1 MLPRSAGHA
10 VVWILLLPGSAAP
23 ARADIIHLKNG
34 GTVVADSWEDRGDVL
49 VVFQDGGRINV
60 PRADVDRIEP
70 TPPARPV
77 SDPAASTGPAAP
89 SAPTSTSGPSA
100 SPAPPVSQAG
110 GGMQMTDDEM
120 QGAIKILKR
129 RINDFPLARAENT
142 RRLVAILD
150 QLGGRALKARD
161 HDAAVTRF
169 REALT
174 YDPKDAAAQVGLAAA
189 YFRQGQDI
197 FARSTL
203 ERALLDHP
211 DNPALHA
218 LLGDVYNSQERTE
231 EALQEWQKANELR
244 PEASLQAKIEKL
256 ARERSI
262 DSGYRQSEAPH
273 FTMKYDGD
281 RAGADLGSQI
291 LEYLEGQYRTLQT
304 RFDHYP
310 LQPIVVIVYPQKQ
323 FYEATQAD
331 ANVGGLFDGKIR
343 VPIGGLR
350 QITAGARRVLLHE
363 LVHAFIAGKSR
374 GTAPRWLHEGLAQ
387 RIEGRTTPTATGVT
401 LAKEFDALERKESW
415 GLAFTY
421 ASALSFV
428 EWLDERLGFASLVDV
443 LEVTGQGI
451 PPETAFEQV
460 TRYTLGEL
468 RRAWGEDL
476 VRKYLQ

>member
-1 MLPRSAGHA
+1 MRPRSAVRAA
-10 VVWILLLPGSAAP
+10 VWALLLLPIPAAP

-34 GTVVADSWEDRGDVL
+34 GTIVADSWEDRGDVL
-49 VVFQDGGRINV
+49 VVLQDGGRITV
-60 PRADVDRIEP
+60 PRADVERIEP
-70 TPPARPV
+70 TAPPRPV
-77 SDPAASTGPAAP
+77 ADPAASPGSTPA
-89 SAPTSTSGPSA
+89 SGPSDP
-100 SPAPPVSQAG
+100 PAAPVSQAG
-110 GGMQMTDDEM
+110 GIMQMTDDEI
-120 QGAIKILKR
+120 QGAIDVLKR
-129 RINDFPLARAENT
+129 RINDYPLAREENT
-142 RRLVAILD
+142 RRLVALLD

-169 REALT
+169 REALA
-174 YDPKDAAAQVGLAAA
+174 YAPKDAAAQAGLAAA

-231 EALQEWQKANELR
+231 EALQEWRKAHELK
-244 PEASLQAKIEKL
+244 PDASLKAKIDKL

-262 DSGYRQSEAPH
+262 DSGYRQSEAAH
-273 FTMKYDGD
+273 FTLKYDGD
-281 RAGADLGSQI
+281 RAGADLGGQI
-291 LEYLEGQYRTLQT
+291 LEYLESQFRALQT

-331 ANVGGLFDGKIR
+331 ANVGGLYDGKIR
-343 VPIGGLR
+343 VPIGGLS
-350 QITAGARRVLLHE
+350 QITAEARRVLLHE
-363 LVHAFIAGKSR
+363 LAHAFIAGRSR

-387 RIEGRTTPTATGVT
+387 QIEGKTTPTATGVA
-401 LAKEFDALERKESW
+401 LAKEFNALDGKESW
-415 GLAFTY
+415 GLGFTY
-421 ASALSFV
+421 PSALSFV
-428 EWLDERLGFASLVDV
+428 EWLDGRIGFAALVDV

-460 TRYTLGEL
+460 TRYSLREL
-468 RRAWGEDL
+468 RQAWGETL

>member
-1 MLPRSAGHA
+1 MRPRPAGRA
-10 VVWILLLPGSAAP
+10 VVWLVLLLPPAAL

-34 GTVVADSWEDRGDVL
+34 GTIVADSWEDRGEVL
-49 VVFQDGGRINV
+49 IVLQDGGRISV
-60 PRADVDRIEP
+60 PRADVERIEA
-70 TPPARPV
+70 TRPARPV
-77 SDPAASTGPAAP
+77 ADPAASPGSTPA
-89 SAPTSTSGPSA
+89 SGPPDPTGA
-100 SPAPPVSQAG
+100 PVSQAG
-110 GGMQMTDDEM
+110 GIMQSTDDEI
-120 QGAIKILKR
+120 QGTIEVLKR
-129 RINDFPLARAENT
+129 RINDYPLARAENT
-142 RRLVAILD
+142 RRLVALLD

-161 HDAAVTRF
+161 LDAAVSRF
-169 REALT
+169 REALAC
-174 YDPKDAAAQVGLAAA
+174 DPKDSAAQVGLAAA

-231 EALQEWQKANELR
+231 EALQEWQRAHELK
-244 PEASLQAKIEKL
+244 PDASLKAKIDKL
-256 ARERSI
+256 ARERSV
-262 DSGYRQSEAPH
+262 DSGYRQSEAAH
-273 FTMKYDGD
+273 FTLKHDGD
-281 RAGADLGSQI
+281 RTGADLGGQI
-291 LEYLEGQYRTLQT
+291 VEYLESQFRTLQS

-350 QITAGARRVLLHE
+350 QITAEARRVLLHE
-363 LVHAFIAGKSR
+363 LAHAFIAGKSR

-387 RIEGRTTPTATGVT
+387 QIEGKTTPTATGVT
-401 LAKEFDALERKESW
+401 LAKEFDALDGKGSW
-415 GLAFTY
+415 GQAFTY

-428 EWLDERLGFASLVDV
+428 EWLDERIGFAALVDV
-443 LEVTGQGI
+443 LEVAGQGI

-460 TRYTLGEL
+460 TRYSLMEL
-468 RRAWGEDL
+468 RQAWGEAL